1 MMIIVTGF
9 LYESRNVQPI
19 VVRKQPLKIVTATP
33 FPDKGDPS
41 DFYKKEFPLEELTI
55 INTDEVIAYNKLDMF
70 CLAKNIY
77 HEARGEDLLGQLAV
91 AQVTLNRVKS
101 KRYPNDICHVVMQRK
116 QFSWANR
123 KSNRWSH
130 PRGIAWESAKHLAT
144 QFLDHGIRVNGLE
157 TALYY
162 HADWVN
168 PKWKDADA
176 FVAQIGTH
184 LFYERAKPL

>member
-1 MMIIVTGF
+1 MVLLFGG
-9 LYESRNVQPI
+9 LYLYNTQPEQGPI
-19 VVRKQPLKIVTATP
+19 TPTIHKIASFQSNSIP
-33 FPDKGDPS
+33 EEL
-41 DFYKKEFPLEELTI
+41 YKKEFPLDELTI
-55 INTDEVIAYNKLDMF
+55 INTDEQLAYNKLDKF

-101 KRYPNDICHVVMQRK
+101 KHYPNDICHVVMQRK

-123 KSNRWSH
+123 KSNRWKH
-130 PRGIAWESAKHLAT
+130 PKGAAWESAKHLAN
-144 QFLDHGIRVNGLE
+144 QFLDHGVRVNGLE

-168 PKWKDADA
+168 PKWKDVDS

-184 LFYERAKPL
+184 IFYEKAKPL